1 MNFYIYIFVGIL
13 LFVFILVFYNYY
25 CKSKV
30 VKNLND
36 IFGELPR
43 DFFEDFDMGFV
54 KQYYNIR
61 KSHEAFNES
70 IDELTWNDLEMDTV
84 FKRINYTKTTL
95 GESYL
100 YYKLREI
107 KYNKDEWEEL
117 EKLIKL
123 FSSNEKLRNEVIILL
138 QNVGKIND
146 LNLINF
152 IYNNKR
158 IL

>member
-100 YYKLREI
+100 YYKA
-107 KYNKDEWEEL
+107 
-117 EKLIKL
+117 
-123 FSSNEKLRNEVIILL
+123 
-138 QNVGKIND
+138 
-146 LNLINF
+146 
-152 IYNNKR
+152 
-158 IL
+158 